1 MKKILIIDTDIM
13 CVWLKVPGKETAGK
27 GNEWN
32 FENVSKYIDE
42 QISQGVKLCL
52 PMNCVIETGNHIAHV
67 NGNRTPAADALRDII
82 IKASNGATPWVV
94 FEQQNGIWESE
105 KFAELASGWNKIVK
119 EKEHSLGD
127 AVIVGIAK
135 YYSSLFDIEIFT
147 GDSLLKEFERKIN
160 GQKNKR
166 KTRRNRND

>member
-1 MKKILIIDTDIM
+1 M

-32 FENVSKYIDE
+32 YENVAKYIEE
-42 QISQGVKLCL
+42 QINQGVQLCL

-82 IKASNGATPWVV
+82 INASNGKTPWVV
-94 FEQQNGIWESE
+94 FEQQNGIWSSE
-105 KFAELASGWNKIVK
+105 HFAELATNWNKIVK

-127 AVIVGIAK
+127 AVIFEIAK
-135 YYSSLFDIEIFT
+135 YYSSVFDIEIFT
-147 GDSLLKEFERKIN
+147 GDSLLKEFERQIA
-160 GQKNKR
+160 GQKAKR
-166 KTRRNRND
+166 QTRRSRNK